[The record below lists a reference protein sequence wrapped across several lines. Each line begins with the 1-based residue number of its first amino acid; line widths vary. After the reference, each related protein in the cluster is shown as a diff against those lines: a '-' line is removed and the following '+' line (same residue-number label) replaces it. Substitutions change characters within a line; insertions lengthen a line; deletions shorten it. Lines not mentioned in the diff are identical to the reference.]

1 VVQVLSVQRLS
12 ANARLD
18 DSPEALAHAKTE
30 ASAGDESWEQWLA
43 EYECGD
49 ALIVRLELTIEITG
63 GEPERLRSHT
73 GGFFVENTADPP
85 KLEQQIAEV
94 ASGDLQSL
102 AQELARHAHPLE
114 AKELDQM
121 YVHVELDD
129 AVLGRLAARSKR

>member
-1 VVQVLSVQRLS
+1 VQRLS
-12 ANARLD
+12 AHARLD

-30 ASAGDESWEQWLA
+30 ASAGDESWEQWVA
-43 EYECGD
+43 EYERGD

-63 GEPERLRSHT
+63 DEPERLQSHT
-73 GGFFVENTADPP
+73 GGFFVENTANPP

-102 AQELARHAHPLE
+102 GQELARHGHHVE

-121 YVHVELDD
+121 YVHVELEG
-129 AVLGRLAARSKR
+129 AVLERLAAGSKR